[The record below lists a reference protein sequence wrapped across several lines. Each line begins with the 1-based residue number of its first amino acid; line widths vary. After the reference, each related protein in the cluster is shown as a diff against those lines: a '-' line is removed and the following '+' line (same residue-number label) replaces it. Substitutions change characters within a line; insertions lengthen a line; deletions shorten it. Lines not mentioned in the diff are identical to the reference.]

1 MPKMKLTH
9 KALGALTVDR
19 RTDFWDVGAKG
30 FGVRVTPDGT
40 KTFTYLYYHR
50 GKKKRLSLGRFPET
64 GLADARRLFEAAKG
78 ELAQGYDPATERDRT
93 RKAGTFA
100 ELAEGY
106 LERYSKR
113 RKRSWKTDERMLRK
127 DLLPAWGQAKA
138 SEISRADVRELLD
151 AIVERGAPIQANRT
165 RGLIGSIYNW
175 GIEQELVEH
184 NPTYRVKLPAR
195 ERRRER
201 VLSWDEIRELWEAL
215 DSEEPVIAAVLRLML
230 LTAQRKIEVVS
241 MKWRY
246 IQDGRWTIP
255 AEVVKG
261 NRTHVVPLSRQ
272 AQYLVNRCR
281 GLGRE
286 WVMPSP
292 YRSGE
297 EVPLRDKAPDH
308 RVRRMRARRGWE
320 RFTPHDLR
328 RTAATGMA
336 ELGARRTVV
345 SRVLNHSDHS
355 VTAIYERYS
364 YLPEMEAALQAW
376 GDEVERQ
383 LGISLSDGAAESWE
397 SHDEEEQA
405 GGAEATQS
413 LETAAG

>member
-1 MPKMKLTH
+1 MSKRKLTH
-9 KALGALTVDR
+9 KALSALKVDR
-19 RTDFWDVGAKG
+19 RTDFWDEGTKG
-30 FGVRVTPDGT
+30 FGVRVTADGT
-40 KTFTYLYYHR
+40 KTFTYLYYYR
-50 GKKKRLSLGRFPET
+50 GKKKRFSLGRFPEI
-64 GLADARRLFEAAKG
+64 GLAEARRLYEAAKG
-78 ELAQGYDPATERDRT
+78 ELAQGYDPAAERDRT

-106 LERYSKR
+106 LERYSKK

-138 SEISRADVRELLD
+138 SEITRTDVREMLD
-151 AIVERGAPIQANRT
+151 AIVDRGSPIQANRT

-175 GIEQELVEH
+175 GIERELVEY
-184 NPTYRVKLPAR
+184 NPCFRVKPPAK
-195 ERRRER
+195 ENRRER

-215 DSEEPVIAAVLRLML
+215 DSEEPAIAAVLRLML

-272 AQYLVNRCR
+272 AQYLISRCR
-281 GLGRE
+281 GMGTE

-292 YRSGE
+292 YREGE
-297 EVPLRDKAPDH
+297 EVALRDKAPDH
-308 RVRRMRARRGWE
+308 RVRRMRETRGWE

-328 RTAATGMA
+328 RTAATGLA

-345 SRVLNHSDHS
+345 SRVLNHSDRS

-376 GDEVERQ
+376 GDELERQ
-383 LGISLSDGAAESWE
+383 LGISLT
-397 SHDEEEQA
+397 EEA
-405 GGAEATQS
+405 TGAEVFHGEEVAASRGPTPDP
-413 LETAAG
+413 EAAAG